1 MASSLEE
8 AGKHFQQEPTTT
20 TRGVIRTHQLGG
32 GITAFCLDGVFPPL
46 LCILQEGTTMP
57 TLLNNLFAL
66 PAATMIAQT
75 TVSLRK

>member
-8 AGKHFQQEPTTT
+8 AGKHFRQEPTT
-20 TRGVIRTHQLGG
+20 VIRTHQLVG
-32 GITAFCLDGVFPPL
+32 GITAFCLDGVSTIA
-46 LCILQEGTTMP
+46 LCILQEGTMP
-57 TLLNNLFAL
+57 TMLNNLFAL

>member
-20 TRGVIRTHQLGG
+20 RGVIRTHQLVG
-32 GITAFCLDGVFPPL
+32 GITAFCLDGVST
-46 LCILQEGTTMP
+46 IAVHITKEWTMP